1 MTCFEIQPDDG
12 FGRFRPLVHAGQSGD
27 GFGELDWSS
36 TVPGAQPDE
45 LKRAG
50 LERAGLGGDAAF
62 AQRFESVHRAWMA
75 SQFLNGEAAA
85 AVLCDSLS
93 VSLPDPEARAF
104 ARLQAQDEHR
114 HHAVLRRFVRERTE
128 GRAFAPADGFA
139 ALVRSIEQDTRWDMQ
154 MLGLQIVIE
163 SLALATFR
171 LTAISA
177 TDPVLRGIATGIA
190 IEEERHVGFGL
201 AMLGEA
207 ARNWTA
213 PERREREDFV
223 LHAVE
228 LLSARYLMGD
238 FWERLDV
245 DKARGERFTRSDPMM
260 AAFRRTVFG
269 RVRRSIA
276 ELGLLGPG
284 VRNGF
289 EAMGLSRHDLLRG

>member
-1 MTCFEIQPDDG
+1 MTRFQSQQDDG
-12 FGRFRPLVHAGQSGD
+12 IGRFRPLLGAGRSGD
-27 GFGELDWSS
+27 GFGDLDWSS
-36 TVPGAQPDE
+36 AVPVSQPDE
-45 LKRAG
+45 MKRAG
-50 LERAGLGGDAAF
+50 LARAGFSGDSAF

-85 AVLCDSLS
+85 AALCDSLS

-104 ARLQAQDEHR
+104 AGLQAQDEHR

-128 GRAFAPADGFA
+128 GCAFAPADSFA
-139 ALVRSIEQDTRWDMQ
+139 GLVRSIEADTRWDMQ

-177 TDPVLRGIATGIA
+177 SDPVLRGIATGIA
-190 IEEERHVGFGL
+190 VEEERHVGFGL

-207 ARNWTA
+207 GRDWTA

-238 FWERLDV
+238 FWERLGV
-245 DKARGERFTRSDPMM
+245 DRSRGERFTRGDPMM

-269 RVRRSIA
+269 RVLRSVA

-284 VRNGF
+284 VRKGF
-289 EAMGLSRHDLLRG
+289 EDMGLSWHVVLNG